1 MQSRPKDT
9 TVVESTTKKGNSK
22 DLFDFDGPDSFGEE
36 TKKPKRSNKGIIAS
50 AAGKVGGA
58 IVSAAQAIGQFI
70 KDHKYAIAV
79 TALAIVGGAALTAG
93 IIFFWPAIVASAAAF
108 TVALPT
114 IGTIAPLAW
123 LSTLSLPAAAAVLGA
138 FAAVGTMIAGGVL
151 YGTANL
157 LQGTWNFLKHSANFF
172 RGPTPSTEPA
182 TKDELKQIVQ
192 DEVKAIVKKQVGKKV
207 NEAMEDV
214 HKHINEEEQRL
225 GVRVDHAA
233 GFVVRTLMQ
242 GPRME
247 EPTSRVFAMPTRV
260 EQEQFEHTHGHGSSV
275 QAMFNGSN
283 PMFTTP
289 HQPSQPGATAVSH
302 GSEDLLD
309 TSNQTQLH

>member
-1 MQSRPKDT
+1 MGSSNEF
-9 TVVESTTKKGNSK
+9 V
-22 DLFDFDGPDSFGEE
+22 DFDTPDLLSGE

-58 IVSAAQAIGQFI
+58 IVGAAQAIGQFI
-70 KDHKYAIAV
+70 KDHKYAIAI

-114 IGTIAPLAW
+114 IGTVAPLAW

-182 TKDELKQIVQ
+182 TKEELKQIVKE
-192 DEVKAIVKKQVGKKV
+192 EVKEIVKHQVQKKLDG
-207 NEAMEDV
+207 AMEVV
-214 HKHINEEEQRL
+214 HQHINEEEQRL

-233 GFVVRTLMQ
+233 GFVVRALMQ
-242 GPRME
+242 GAPRSQ
-247 EPTSRVFAMPTRV
+247 EPTARVFSMPTRG
-260 EQEQFEHTHGHGSSV
+260 EQEQFDRRDGSTV
-275 QAMFNGSN
+275 DTMFGTFSN
-283 PMFTTP
+283 P
-289 HQPSQPGATAVSH
+289 HQSGQPGATVSH
-302 GSEDLLD
+302 GNQDLLD
-309 TSNQTQLH
+309 TASTSDQPQLH